1 MNKIVKIL
9 LWSVGIILF
18 VAAVTVVVYKYGNN
32 TCKEIRINIHAPE
45 NAVFI
50 DEQEV
55 RDYIMST
62 SGNLVG
68 APVKKINVELIEKI
82 INNNPYVLSSKVY
95 LHLNGVMQ
103 IDIDQRTPVA
113 RVQNTYNQS
122 FYICSEGHLI
132 PLSPGKTARVP
143 FANGNIPNVY
153 FSSLVLTK
161 DTANHKKTDTVIHT
175 QALQQIYNVASYIA
189 TDEFLKAQIQQIF
202 IDEKGNILLTP
213 LVGDGLILLGD
224 EQNLDDK
231 FTKLK
236 VFLTR
241 PEFLENWTNYD
252 TINIGFQNQIICS
265 KKYQT
270 K

>member
-1 MNKIVKIL
+1 MNKMVKIL
-9 LWSVGIILF
+9 LWTIGIILF
-18 VAAVTVVVYKYGNN
+18 VAAVSVVVFKYGNN
-32 TCKEIRINIHAPE
+32 TCKEIRINIHAPQD
-45 NAVFI
+45 AVFI

-68 APVKKINVELIEKI
+68 APVKNINVELIEKI
-82 INNNPYVLSSKVY
+82 INNNPYVRNSKVY
-95 LHLNGVMQ
+95 LQLNGVMQ
-103 IDIDQRTPVA
+103 IDIDQRIPIV
-113 RVQNTYNQS
+113 RVQNSYNQS

-153 FSSLVLTK
+153 FSSLVLAK
-161 DTANHKKTDTVIHT
+161 DTSDHKKIDTVIHT
-175 QALQQIYNVASYIA
+175 QALQQIFNVASYIS

-202 IDEKGNILLTP
+202 IDDNDNILLTP
-213 LVGDGLILLGD
+213 LVGDGLIMLGD
-224 EQNLDDK
+224 DQNLDDK

-236 VFLTR
+236 VFLSR

-265 KKYQT
+265 KKISN
-270 K
+270 